1 MTLILIHIM
10 DNTNTVPSTEIS
22 LNYNAVAGRPLKRI
36 EALNQRKKWL
46 GDNNWNDITPGRELP
61 SNIKYMVVDI
71 ETHNWLPDHLVKDD
85 DKDNDELRYGTGRIV
100 EIAWQL
106 FDDLGKCLESRQYL
120 IKPYGYTVI
129 AEKATRLHG
138 ITSRQA
144 YEHGVDVKLVL
155 DELIRIVANIPNDGF
170 VIAHNMDHEHTV
182 LTNSFSTDQRVVWD
196 GVPKSDTMLV
206 SLLKYLPSSNHHNK
220 RSLSLSSVPILVKHK
235 LKQLHKFVY
244 QDQAAVYDYDYDYEH
259 FADKDVRMT
268 WEIFQYYQQHA
279 TVNELK
285 WEESGEL
292 K

>member
-1 MTLILIHIM
+1 MNVSHVHNPY
-10 DNTNTVPSTEIS
+10 NTTALTK
-22 LNYNAVAGRPLKRI
+22 AVTKRHEWMSRGNVWDSI
-36 EALNQRKKWL
+36 VEDR
-46 GDNNWNDITPGRELP
+46 DLP
-61 SNIKYMVVDI
+61 SNVKYMVVDL
-71 ETHNWLPDHLVKDD
+71 ETHDWKHTAQS
-85 DKDNDELRYGTGRIV
+85 RYDTGRIV

>member
-1 MTLILIHIM
+1 M
-10 DNTNTVPSTEIS
+10 
-22 LNYNAVAGRPLKRI
+22 
-36 EALNQRKKWL
+36 
-46 GDNNWNDITPGRELP
+46 
-61 SNIKYMVVDI
+61 
-71 ETHNWLPDHLVKDD
+71 
-85 DKDNDELRYGTGRIV
+85 
-100 EIAWQL
+100 
-106 FDDLGKCLESRQYL
+106 
-120 IKPYGYTVI
+120 
-129 AEKATRLHG
+129 
-138 ITSRQA
+138 
-144 YEHGVDVKLVL
+144 LVL

-220 RSLSLSSVPILVKHK
+220 RSLSLSSVLILVKHK

-244 QDQAAVYDYDYDYEH
+244 QDQAAICDYDYEH

>member
-1 MTLILIHIM
+1 M
-10 DNTNTVPSTEIS
+10 NTSRTF
-22 LNYNAVAGRPLKRI
+22 YNIIALAKEDQSDIAAVAKRQ
-36 EALNQRKKWL
+36 EWMRNGNKW
-46 GDNNWNDITPGRELP
+46 DDIIQGRELP
-61 SNIKYMVVDI
+61 HNTKYMVVDL
-71 ETHNWLPDHLVKDD
+71 ETHDWKC
-85 DKDNDELRYGTGRIV
+85 NDPLLAHGRIV

-106 FDDLGKCLESRQYL
+106 FSGLGECLESKQYL
-120 IKPYGYTVI
+120 IKPYGTYKEI
-129 AEKATRLHG
+129 ARKATAVHG
-138 ITSRQA
+138 ITSRQV

-244 QDQAAVYDYDYDYEH
+244 QDQAAVYDYDYEH

>member
-1 MTLILIHIM
+1 M
-10 DNTNTVPSTEIS
+10 
-22 LNYNAVAGRPLKRI
+22 
-36 EALNQRKKWL
+36 
-46 GDNNWNDITPGRELP
+46 
-61 SNIKYMVVDI
+61 
-71 ETHNWLPDHLVKDD
+71 
-85 DKDNDELRYGTGRIV
+85 
-100 EIAWQL
+100 IA
-106 FDDLGKCLESRQYL
+106 K
-120 IKPYGYTVI
+120 
-129 AEKATRLHG
+129 KATRLHG

-144 YEHGVDVKLVL
+144 HEHGVDVKLVL

-244 QDQAAVYDYDYDYEH
+244 QDQAAIYDYVYEH

-285 WEESGEL
+285 WEESEKL

>member
-1 MTLILIHIM
+1 M
-10 DNTNTVPSTEIS
+10 NTSRTF
-22 LNYNAVAGRPLKRI
+22 YNIIALAKEDQSDIAAVAKRQ
-36 EALNQRKKWL
+36 EWMRNGNKW
-46 GDNNWNDITPGRELP
+46 DDIIQGRELP
-61 SNIKYMVVDI
+61 HNTKYMVVDL
-71 ETHNWLPDHLVKDD
+71 ETHDWLSDWLITGQSQST
-85 DKDNDELRYGTGRIV
+85 RYDTARIV

-120 IKPYGYTVI
+120 IKPYGYAVI
-129 AEKATRLHG
+129 AKKATRLHG

-155 DELIRIVANIPNDGF
+155 DELIRIVADIPNDGF
-170 VIAHNMDHEHTV
+170 IIAHNMDHEHTV
-182 LTNSFSTDQRVVWD
+182 LTNSFSTDQRVVWND
-196 GVPKSDTMLV
+196 VPKSDTMLV

-220 RSLSLSSVPILVKHK
+220 RNLSLSSVPILVKHK

-244 QDQAAVYDYDYDYEH
+244 QDQAAIYDYDYEH

-285 WEESGEL
+285 WEESA
-292 K
+292 KSK

>member
-1 MTLILIHIM
+1 ME
-10 DNTNTVPSTEIS
+10 VQRSTS
-22 LNYNAVAGRPLKRI
+22 CSHG
-36 EALNQRKKWL
+36 
-46 GDNNWNDITPGRELP
+46 
-61 SNIKYMVVDI
+61 
-71 ETHNWLPDHLVKDD
+71 H
-85 DKDNDELRYGTGRIV
+85 IV

-106 FDDLGKCLESRQYL
+106 FSDLGECLESKQYL
-120 IKPYGYTVI
+120 IKPYGTYKEI
-129 AEKATRLHG
+129 ARKATAVHG

-155 DELIRIVANIPNDGF
+155 DELIRMVANIPNDGF

-182 LTNSFSTDQRVVWD
+182 LTNIFSTDQKDLWD
-196 GVPKSDTMLV
+196 VVPKSDTLLV

-220 RSLSLSSVPILVKHK
+220 RSLSSVPILVKHK

-244 QDQAAVYDYDYDYEH
+244 QDQAAIYDYDYEH

-285 WEESGEL
+285 WEESAKL

>member
-1 MTLILIHIM
+1 MHIECTCIYFSPPTKDKM
-10 DNTNTVPSTEIS
+10 NTSRTF
-22 LNYNAVAGRPLKRI
+22 YNIIALAKEDQSDIAAVAKRQ
-36 EALNQRKKWL
+36 EWMRNGNKW
-46 GDNNWNDITPGRELP
+46 DDIIQGRELP
-61 SNIKYMVVDI
+61 HNTKYMVVDL
-71 ETHNWLPDHLVKDD
+71 ETHDWKC
-85 DKDNDELRYGTGRIV
+85 NDPLLAHGRIV

-244 QDQAAVYDYDYDYEH
+244 QDQAAIYDYDYEH